1 MCSVSILDTIGA
13 MTNKIFQ
20 FRNNV
25 TVLGGG
31 ESRPATLTQALALA
45 PTLIAADGGA
55 SQALS
60 FGHMPE
66 LVVGDMD
73 SLDDSTKAALPQ
85 GAIYKV
91 TEQDST
97 DFEKILRSVRAPLLI
112 GVGFMGARLD
122 HELACY
128 SALMKYAHAPC
139 ILLGET
145 DLCFHAPPEF
155 AINLPVESRVSLF
168 PLAKITVTAK
178 GLAYPVNAMA
188 MRPGGRIGTS
198 NAVDTSG
205 QVHVRVDQAGL
216 LVILPRTALAAAVQA
231 LSKAGHTVE

>member
-1 MCSVSILDTIGA
+1 

-31 ESRPATLTQALALA
+31 ESRTGSLSKALALA

-55 SQALS
+55 SRALS
-60 FGHMPE
+60 LGHMPE

-91 TEQDST
+91 CEQDST
-97 DFEKILRSVRAPLLI
+97 DFEKVLQSVRAPLLI

-128 SALMKYAHAPC
+128 SALMKYAHMPC

-145 DLCFHAPPEF
+145 DLCFHAPPQF
-155 AINLPVESRVSLF
+155 TISLPVGSRVSLF
-168 PLAKITVTAK
+168 PLAKVTVTAS
-178 GLAYPVNAMA
+178 GLVFPVKDMP

-198 NAVDTSG
+198 NMVSNGG
-205 QVHVRVDQAGL
+205 QVQVSVDQAGL
-216 LVILPRTALAAAVQA
+216 LVILPRAALAAAVRA
-231 LSKAGHTVE
+231 LGKSGHPVE